1 MISDFVKE
9 VLMNVDGVRTVVVG
23 IDGSPD
29 SHRALKWAMDEAA
42 RVPSRFVL
50 VHGVEVGVAAA
61 SPYGTGVLFEQLEE
75 GGRTILD
82 EVLAEVRAAGFEA
95 EGRVEVGSAAHALI
109 EASRDAD
116 LLVVGC
122 RGHGGFAGLLL
133 GSVSA
138 ACAHHAHCP
147 VVVVRPEEKAAA

>member
-1 MISDFVKE
+1 MSTQAVP
-9 VLMNVDGVRTVVVG
+9 TVVVG

-29 SHRALKWAMDEAA
+29 AARALRWAQDEARRRDA
-42 RVPSRFVL
+42 KLLL
-50 VHGVEVGVAAA
+50 VHGVEIGAAAA
-61 SPYGTGVLFEQLEE
+61 SPYGSGVLMEQLQE
-75 GGRTILD
+75 GG
-82 EVLAEVRAAGFEA
+82 EAVLAEALAVVRAAGFEA
-95 EGRVEVGSAAHALI
+95 EGRMEVGSAAHALI

-147 VVVVRPEEKAAA
+147 VVVVRPEERSAA